1 MTSSNRSILPR
12 RIFLRGVIA
21 GGISV
26 AVPLPRLFGML
37 NGNGTAYADGTALP
51 LRFGSWF
58 FGNGIIPDR
67 WVPKTTG
74 AGSAWEL
81 SEQLAPLQ
89 EIKPWLSVLTGFAI
103 KIANNAPH
111 ASMPSAALSGAQVNG
126 NATGMPTID
135 QQIASLLNG
144 SPFKSGL
151 HVGISNTSGAT
162 SLGLS
167 ISYGGTAGSNS
178 PNPPN
183 FSPAA
188 LFKQLMGYASTT
200 APGAPPAAPDPELLR
215 RAQVLDA
222 VNADAKALR
231 MRLAVDDQKRLDLH
245 LSGLSQLQA
254 EITKLEAPRTN
265 TNVLVDPDKAY
276 ANRGADGAITRLR
289 GQAFSD
295 LLVFAMASDLTRIF
309 SFMFSSPACHGHY
322 DDCGLDASSFHEDF
336 GHRLSSKGAS
346 YATIGFNT
354 GVKFAM
360 SNLAD
365 TLTRMKATPD
375 GAGTLLDNSCVYTT
389 SCVSESQTHGGT
401 DFPLLV
407 AGKAGGKLK
416 GDTHIRLV
424 GENVSKVPFTLL
436 TAMGGTATSFGSGD
450 GLVSSGISEML
461 AT

>member
-1 MTSSNRSILPR
+1 MASSNRSILPR

-51 LRFGSWF
+51 VRFGSWF

-74 AGSAWEL
+74 IGNAWEL

-89 EIKPWLSVLTGFAI
+89 AVKPWLSVLTGFAI

-111 ASMPSAALSGAQVNG
+111 ASMPSAALSGAQVAG

-135 QQIASLLNG
+135 QQIAPIVNG

-162 SLGLS
+162 SLGLA
-167 ISYGGTAGSNS
+167 ISYAGGNS
-178 PNPPN
+178 PNSPN

-188 LFKQLMGYASTT
+188 MFKQLMGYASTT

-231 MRLAVDDQKRLDLH
+231 MRLGTDDQMRLDLH
-245 LSGLSQLQA
+245 LSGLSELQA
-254 EITKLEAPRTN
+254 EITKLEAPKTN

-276 ANRGADGAITRLR
+276 PTRGADGAITRLR

-309 SFMFSSPACHGHY
+309 SFMFSAPACHGHY

-365 TLTRMKATPD
+365 TLTKMKATPD
-375 GAGTLLDNSCVYTT
+375 GAATLLDNSCVYTT

-436 TAMGGTATSFGSGD
+436 TAMGGNATSFGSGD
-450 GLVSSGISEML
+450 GLVTSGISEML

>member
-1 MTSSNRSILPR
+1 MASSTRSILPR
-12 RIFLRGVIA
+12 RIFLRGLIA

-37 NGNGTAYADGTALP
+37 NSNGTAFADGTPLP
-51 LRFGSWF
+51 LRFGTWF

-67 WVPKTTG
+67 WNPKTTG
-74 AGSAWEL
+74 TGNAWAL
-81 SEQLAPLQ
+81 SEELAPLQ
-89 EIKPWLSVLTGFAI
+89 EVKPWLSVLSGLAI
-103 KIANNAPH
+103 KIPNNAPH

-126 NATGMPTID
+126 NATGLATID
-135 QQIASLLNG
+135 QLVANVLNG

-162 SLGLS
+162 SLGLA
-167 ISYGGTAGSNS
+167 ISYGGTGGANA
-178 PNPPN
+178 PNNPN

-200 APGAPPAAPDPELLR
+200 PGMPSTPDPELLR

-222 VNADAKALR
+222 VAEDAKALR
-231 MRLAVDDQKRLDLH
+231 TRLGKDDQQRLDLH
-245 LSGLSQLQA
+245 LDGLTQLQA
-254 EITKLEAPRTN
+254 QITKQEAPRTN

-276 ANRGADGAITRLR
+276 ANRGGDGTITRLR

-336 GHRLSSKGAS
+336 GHRLSSKGVT
-346 YATIGFNT
+346 YATVGFNT
-354 GVKFAM
+354 GVKFTM

-365 TLTRMKATPD
+365 TLTRMKNTPD
-375 GAGTLLDNSCVYTT
+375 GPGTLLDNSCVYAT

-401 DFPLLV
+401 EFPLLV

-416 GDTHIRLV
+416 GDAHIRLV
-424 GENVSKVPFTLL
+424 GENVSRVPFTLL
-436 TAMGGTATSFGSGD
+436 TAMGGTAASFGKDEGQT
-450 GLVSSGISEML
+450 SSTISDLL

>member
-1 MTSSNRSILPR
+1 MASSKRSILPR

-51 LRFGSWF
+51 VRFGSWF

-67 WVPKTTG
+67 WIPTTTG
-74 AGSAWEL
+74 IGSAWEL

-89 EIKPWLSVLTGFAI
+89 AVKPWLSVLTGFAI

-111 ASMPSAALSGAQVNG
+111 ASMPSAALSGAQVAG

-135 QQIASLLNG
+135 QQIAPIVNG

-162 SLGLS
+162 SLGLA
-167 ISYGGTAGSNS
+167 ISYAGGNS
-178 PNPPN
+178 PNSPN

-188 LFKQLMGYASTT
+188 MFKQLMGYASTT

-231 MRLAVDDQKRLDLH
+231 MRLGTDDQMRLDLH
-245 LSGLSQLQA
+245 LSGLSELQA
-254 EITKLEAPRTN
+254 EITKLEAPKTN

-276 ANRGADGAITRLR
+276 PTRGADGAITRLR

-309 SFMFSSPACHGHY
+309 SFMFSAPACHGNY
-322 DDCGLDASSFHEDF
+322 VDCGLTASSFHEDF
-336 GHRLSSKGAS
+336 GHRLSSKGAA
-346 YATIGFNT
+346 YATVGFNT

-416 GDTHIRLV
+416 GDTHIRIV

-436 TAMGGTATSFGSGD
+436 TAMGGNATSFGSGD
-450 GLVSSGISEML
+450 GLVTSGISELL